1 MPYPD
6 KGRRILDGDATPDMA
21 RSWRVSVPAFQ
32 VVAHE
37 SAAFGENLIHMPV
50 SLFHHVEYTVNV
62 TPRYSLVEQVAHG
75 VNEYLTGA
83 APTKRLYQ
91 TFLAQCQVKP
101 HLEVMT
107 SNPTETLGK
116 PLRIAVVASAG
127 DFGAPSNGIPSR
139 VGPFDGRS
147 LGHEDSPSRIEF

>member
-1 MPYPD
+1 MPYLD
-6 KGRRILDGDATPDMA
+6 KGRRILNGDATPDMA
-21 RSWRVSVPAFQ
+21 RSWRVSVPTFQ

-62 TPRYSLVEQVAHG
+62 TPRYSLVEQVAHR

-91 TFLAQCQVKP
+91 TFLAQRKLDFTQNPGK
-101 HLEVMT
+101 VMDDIT
-107 SNPTETLGK
+107 FVRSHWWLVSEGFSLSTANSDVQKLPATLYH
-116 PLRIAVVASAG
+116 RIA
-127 DFGAPSNGIPSR
+127 D
-139 VGPFDGRS
+139 S
-147 LGHEDSPSRIEF
+147 LAYAA

>member
-37 SAAFGENLIHMPV
+37 SAAFGENLVDMPV
-50 SLFHHVEYTVNV
+50 SLFHHVEHTVNV

-75 VNEYLTGA
+75 VNKYLTGA

-91 TFLAQCQVKP
+91 TLLSQRKVKP
-101 HLEVMT
+101 HFKGMT
-107 SNPTETLGK
+107 SNATETLGK
-116 PLRIAVVASAG
+116 PLRIAVVAAAG

-147 LGHEDSPSRIEF
+147 FGHEDSPDRIQF